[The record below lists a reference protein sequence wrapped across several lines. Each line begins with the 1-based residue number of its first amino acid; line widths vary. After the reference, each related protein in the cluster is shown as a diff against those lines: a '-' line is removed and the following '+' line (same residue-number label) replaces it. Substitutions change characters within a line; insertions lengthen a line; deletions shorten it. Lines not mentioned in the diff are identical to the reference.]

1 MAIVRGNSA
10 GNANAGANLTWNHNN
25 ISTVAGILLVFTSR
39 TYGGEV
45 TAVAYGGVPLTLK
58 QEYASASGKIKL
70 WYLLGPPAGVNAV
83 LCTNA
88 VTQAACGISIDYSG
102 VDQLAPFGVVQ
113 GLHATVDNSGPALLD
128 EILVSEDGW
137 MCVDAAYNGRF
148 AAVALD
154 LTQGVGQTSLNRQT
168 FWNGVS
174 NSGAL
179 EVSEELS
186 TGLATTMSW
195 TGMAGVDHWGQLAA
209 PLRPHIPFS
218 SRLIEYTFDVW
229 DPLQR
234 LIGRDGHAVNPNEVR
249 ADKWGKLLGFRSP
262 SSKTYATLADG
273 PDHFYISGVTSDG
286 EEVRI
291 TPDEKQFADMI
302 LKRITR
308 S

>member
-1 MAIVRGNSA
+1 MAIVRGNNA
-10 GNANAGANLTWNHNN
+10 GNAGNGANLTWNHNN
-25 ISTVAGILLVFTSR
+25 ISDVAGILLVFTSATVGDITAV

-45 TAVAYGGVPLTLK
+45 MTLE
-58 QEYASASGKIKL
+58 QDYVSALGEISL
-70 WYLLGPPAGVNAV
+70 WYLVGPPAGVNAV
-83 LCTNA
+83 LCTNG
-88 VTQAACGISIDYSG
+88 VPQAGCGISVDYSG
-102 VDQLAPFGVVQ
+102 VDQLTPFGIVQ
-113 GLHATVDNSGPALLD
+113 GLHVTNNNSGPALLD
-128 EILVSEDGW
+128 EVLTTEDGW
-137 MCVDAAYNGRF
+137 VCVDACYNGRN
-148 AAVALD
+148 AQGALNVVEGA
-154 LTQGVGQTSLNRQT
+154 LQTNLGRQT
-168 FWNGVS
+168 FWDGAN

-195 TGMAGVDHWGQLAA
+195 TGMLGCDHWGQIAA

-262 SSKTYATLADG
+262 SSKTYATLAEG

-286 EEVRI
+286 ETVRI
-291 TPDEKQFADMI
+291 TPDEQGFADML
-302 LKRITR
+302 LKRLTR
-308 S
+308 